1 MTGATTGAPN
11 EETPTTHRVYL
22 GLGSNIPD
30 RDAHLAAALQAL
42 APLVMVERVSSVYDT
57 APMLVTDQPRFHN
70 LALAATTDLSPH
82 ELLRGVKA
90 IERGLGR
97 ADGPRYGPRVI
108 DIDLLFYD
116 QLVLQTDELT
126 IPHPRVTER
135 AFVLAPLAEIAPTL
149 THPALGETVAEMLG
163 RVAGSDV
170 RRMGPLPHSER

>member
-1 MTGATTGAPN
+1 MTAMTGANN
-11 EETPTTHRVYL
+11 EGTQTHHYVYL

-30 RDAHLAAALQAL
+30 RDAHLAAALDAL
-42 APLVMVERVSSVYDT
+42 APLLTIERVSSVYDT

-126 IPHPRVTER
+126 IPHPRIAER

-149 THPALGETVAEMLG
+149 AHPALGETVAEMLR

-170 RRMGPLPHSER
+170 RRLGPLPHSER

>member
-1 MTGATTGAPN
+1 MIGVAHEG
-11 EETPTTHRVYL
+11 TPTNHHVYL
-22 GLGSNIPD
+22 GLGSNISD
-30 RDAHLAAALQAL
+30 RDAHLAAALEAL
-42 APLVMVERVSSVYDT
+42 APILTIERVSSVYDT

-70 LALAATTDLSPH
+70 LAIAATTRLSPQ

-90 IERGLGR
+90 IEHALGR
-97 ADGPRYGPRVI
+97 TDGPRYGPRVI

-126 IPHPRVTER
+126 LPHSRIAER

-149 THPALGETVAEMLG
+149 THPALGETVTEMLR

-170 RRMGPLPHSER
+170 RRLGPLPHSAC